1 MKTKVLM
8 SLSALL
14 MAVLGIAATFLPQE
28 ILSQLGVEPRGI
40 EVLQIQVLGALYL
53 GFAMLN
59 WMARGNL
66 IGGVYSRPVA
76 MGNFLHFAVVAITL
90 VKALLGG
97 MNGEAL
103 LIGAVLYSVFAVWF
117 GLAAFT
123 HPTKP

>member
-8 SLSALL
+8 TLSALL
-14 MAVLGIAATFLPQE
+14 MALVGIAATFLPQE
-28 ILSQLGVEPRGI
+28 ILSYLGVEPRGFD
-40 EVLQIQVLGALYL
+40 VLQVQILGALYL

-90 VKALLGG
+90 VKALAGG
-97 MNGEAL
+97 MRGGPILA
-103 LIGAVLYSVFAVWF
+103 GAVVYSAFAVWF
-117 GLAAFT
+117 GLVAFT
-123 HPTKP
+123 HPKA